1 MPITPYQ
8 YYSDPEN
15 YGSYQYTTL
24 ADIVNN
30 FMIMYVGNDKQINNV
45 RRHEIIFY
53 AKEAIKLLNFD
64 ARIKPVNSIELEVG
78 DDLKFILPSDYVNY
92 IRISI
97 NVGGTLRPLYE
108 NRMANTAL
116 GYLQDN
122 NLNLLFDIDGNVLTG
137 TSNLD
142 LSRVNQTQYSG
153 PGIYDGCMGWCVDDC
168 WYFGYN
174 VGARYGADTR
184 DMSAGPSFR
193 VNNGVID
200 FSSGIA
206 NQLVV
211 LEYISDGMA
220 NGVDANI
227 NVHKFA
233 EEFVNRYIKWKI
245 LNGKVNIPVYDRK
258 LARDEKQAE
267 FRNAKLRLSD
277 MHPSRLLMS
286 LRGQS
291 RQLK

>member
-1 MPITPYQ
+1 MPVTPYQ
-8 YYSDPEN
+8 YYSDPSN

-24 ADIVNN
+24 ADVVNN

-64 ARIKPVNSIELEVG
+64 AKVKPVNSIELEVG

-108 NRMANTAL
+108 NRMANTAV

-122 NLNLLFDIDGNVLTG
+122 NLNLLFDVNGNVLTG

-142 LSRVNQTQYSG
+142 LSRVNQTQYNG
-153 PGIYDGCMGWCVDDC
+153 PGIYDGCLGWCIDDC
-168 WYFGYN
+168 WYFGYS
-174 VGARYGADTR
+174 VGARYGSDTR

-220 NGVDANI
+220 NGVDSSI

-245 LNGKVNIPVYDRK
+245 LNGKANVPVYDRK

-277 MHPSRLLMS
+277 IHPSRLLMS

>member
-64 ARIKPVNSIELEVG
+64 AKIKPVNSIELEVG

>member
-8 YYSDPEN
+8 YYSDPAN

-24 ADIVNN
+24 SDIVNN

-64 ARIKPVNSIELEVG
+64 SKVKPVNSIELEVG

-122 NLNLLFDIDGNVLTG
+122 NLNLLFDLDGNVLIG

-142 LSRVNQTQYSG
+142 LSRVNQTQYNG
-153 PGIYDGCMGWCVDDC
+153 TGIYNGCMGWFIDDC
-168 WYFGYN
+168 WYFGYSI
-174 VGARYGADTR
+174 GARYGADTR
-184 DMSAGPSFR
+184 DMFAGPSFR
-193 VNNGVID
+193 INNGVID

>member
-64 ARIKPVNSIELEVG
+64 AKIKPVNSIELEVG

-153 PGIYDGCMGWCVDDC
+153 PGIYNGCMGWCVDDC

>member
-8 YYSDPEN
+8 YYSDPAN

-24 ADIVNN
+24 ADVVNN

-64 ARIKPVNSIELEVG
+64 AKIKPVNSIELEVG

-97 NVGGTLRPLYE
+97 NVDGTLRPLYE
-108 NRMANTAL
+108 NRMANTAI

-142 LSRVNQTQYSG
+142 LSRVNQTQYNG
-153 PGIYDGCMGWCVDDC
+153 PGIYYGCMGWCVDDC

-184 DMSAGPSFR
+184 DMFAGPSFR

-245 LNGKVNIPVYDRK
+245 LNGKVNVPVYDRK

>member
-64 ARIKPVNSIELEVG
+64 AKIKPVNSIELEVG

-142 LSRVNQTQYSG
+142 LSRVNQTQYIG
-153 PGIYDGCMGWCVDDC
+153 PGIYNGCMGWCVDDC

>member
-8 YYSDPEN
+8 YYSDPAN

-64 ARIKPVNSIELEVG
+64 AKIKPVNSIELEVG

>member
-1 MPITPYQ
+1 MPITPDQ
-8 YYSDPEN
+8 YYSDPAN

-24 ADIVNN
+24 ADVVNN

-64 ARIKPVNSIELEVG
+64 AKIKPVNSIELEVG

-97 NVGGTLRPLYE
+97 NVDGTLRPLYE
-108 NRMANTAL
+108 NRMANTAI

-142 LSRVNQTQYSG
+142 LSRVNQTQYNG
-153 PGIYDGCMGWCVDDC
+153 PGIYYGCMGWFIDDC

-184 DMSAGPSFR
+184 DMFAGPSFR

>member
-64 ARIKPVNSIELEVG
+64 AKIKPVNSIELEVG

-142 LSRVNQTQYSG
+142 LSRVSQTQYSG
-153 PGIYDGCMGWCVDDC
+153 PGIYNGCMGWCVDDC

-184 DMSAGPSFR
+184 DMFSGPSFR

-206 NQLVV
+206 NQFVV